1 VVNHEDFGYE
11 VIKKGREALGCRL
24 MRGTVGDA
32 QSGDK
37 LGSGDSVGSKE
48 EDGPRVAVPGP
59 RGLGPKADWANL
71 MRGENMEKLE
81 WTGWAETSR
90 WAIIED

>member
-1 VVNHEDFGYE
+1 VPLDEGNRGGMGNALLQLHPGARGRWSATHRAAACWGAATQLVPMRKMVPRWVV
-11 VIKKGREALGCRL
+11 A
-24 MRGTVGDA
+24 
-32 QSGDK
+32 
-37 LGSGDSVGSKE
+37 
-48 EDGPRVAVPGP
+48 GP
-59 RGLGPKADWANL
+59 RGLGPKANSASL